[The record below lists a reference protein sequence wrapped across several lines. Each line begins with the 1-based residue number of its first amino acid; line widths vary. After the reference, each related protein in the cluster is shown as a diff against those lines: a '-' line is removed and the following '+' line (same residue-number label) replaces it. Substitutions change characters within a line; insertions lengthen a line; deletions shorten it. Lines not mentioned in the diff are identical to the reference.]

1 MRFRGPTILVCL
13 GFLSCVHADLKLGFY
28 DNSCP
33 KAEKLILDFVGEHI
47 ANAPTMA
54 ASLLRMH
61 FHDCFVRVI
70 DATHSFQLNRA
81 HTIGVAHCE
90 SFSDRLYNFTG
101 NGDQD
106 PSLDGF
112 YATNLKKNKCRD
124 ATDETT
130 LVEMDPGSFRTFD
143 VGYYRNVLKRRG
155 LFESDAALTTD
166 AAAKAAIVNLV
177 ESPPQTF
184 FAGFAMS
191 MEKMGSIGVKTGSSG
206 EIRRNCGVINS

>member
-1 MRFRGPTILVCL
+1 MSFRGPTILVCL

-47 ANAPTMA
+47 PNAPTMA

-70 DATHSFQLNRA
+70 GCNAFVSTQ
-81 HTIGVAHCE
+81 
-90 SFSDRLYNFTG
+90 SDRLYNFTG

-177 ESPPQTF
+177 DSPPQTF